1 MCMNSFFFYFRIMKQ
16 DERQGKKCPD
26 MTEKLG
32 CPSTNEQGEVYY
44 RIKKDETPQI
54 NVTLEL

>member
-1 MCMNSFFFYFRIMKQ
+1 MNSFFFYFRIMKQ